1 MTDFRCESQNQHTIM
16 EEVLEWIAPDS
27 EGLQMQYRQTI
38 MEILRQ
44 PEFQT
49 FGYLDVVYEIMHKR
63 SIEEMNHE
71 DILEQ
76 LKRFE
81 VFHRHKKFAEVAVR
95 IEEMDNF
102 MDKPFEAKEGVN
114 ECSKCKGF
122 RTISYGRQIR
132 SGDEG
137 MTVIVFCIECKHRYT
152 MNS

>member
-1 MTDFRCESQNQHTIM
+1 MD
-16 EEVLEWIAPDS
+16 EVVELIAPECDV
-27 EGLQMQYRQTI
+27 LQTQYRQAI
-38 MEILRQ
+38 MDILREPQ
-44 PEFQT
+44 FQT
-49 FGYLDVVYEIMHKR
+49 FGYLDVAYEIMHKR
-63 SIEEMNHE
+63 NIENMSHD

-76 LKRFE
+76 LHRFE
-81 VFHRHKKFAEVAVR
+81 VFHRNKKFAEVAVR

-102 MDKPFEAKEGVN
+102 MDKPFEAQEGVN
-114 ECSKCKGF
+114 ECNKCKGH